1 MVSESF
7 PSVLRDSCGLEVQCR
22 GHELLQPRIQM
33 QYVEATDEDSMASFG
48 KALKL
53 HNRDLTHQQYTGEY
67 HINTS
72 TRLLIAHCKI
82 IDKTALVYMY
92 VWSKVVMQVL

>member
-7 PSVLRDSCGLEVQCR
+7 PFVFRDSCGLEVQCR

-48 KALKL
+48 KALKS

-67 HINTS
+67 TFTNS
-72 TRLLIAHCKI
+72 LLL
-82 IDKTALVYMY
+82 DYR
-92 VWSKVVMQVL
+92 